1 MEAGLGVRK
10 YTGTMQL
17 GSIVGKSSI
26 GEEAALAMPFPL
38 DLRSTE
44 DHGHHLQNE
53 AVVNQRLLYSPL
65 MY

>member
-10 YTGTMQL
+10 YTGRMQL

-38 DLRSTE
+38 DLCSTE
-44 DHGHHLQNE
+44 DHGHHLRNE
-53 AVVNQRLLYSPL
+53 AVVNHRSLYSPF